1 MLVEE
6 AYQDHLDKLKE
17 TSSQNHLWRQDVLQ
31 MFEVL
36 LKCLLK
42 EFIGQW
48 IVFYDHLDWHC
59 VTRALKL
66 TFGLESEDRLQI
78 EQGVSCNLLFEKN
91 GDS

>member
-17 TSSQNHLWRQDVLQ
+17 TSSKNHLWRQDVLQ

-59 VTRALKL
+59 VTGVLKL
-66 TFGLESEDRLQI
+66 TFGLESKNRLQI